1 MEGNAVTYEKIVL
14 NGYKIEHIL
23 SLEILENPNG
33 HGRLRLKAVISEDL
47 AEQYVYTTAPMMPVT
62 LGYQGDG
69 DSRETLFRGTVANI
83 QIECQGSTYH
93 MDLEVKGK
101 TCIMDIIERSRSFQK
116 SSMTVHQL
124 FEEVLSEYG
133 EHDCIIQIPDVPIK
147 RLIVQYRE
155 TDWDFLKRFASRYGA
170 VLIPDVESEKIALYV
185 GVPEQ
190 AESHVVSSCQYNIA
204 KKMDEYLRMKKNRWK
219 DALEVD
225 FTVFQVWEYRIFRVG
240 DEVVFNNA
248 DLTVQSARRILQDG
262 VLKNQYELVRKN
274 GLRGLELYNE
284 KLVGVSLTGSVTKVS
299 RDKVMVQLKIDKP
312 GRAACWL
319 PYSTMSASPD
329 GSGWYCM
336 PEKGDQVRVYF
347 PTNQESE
354 AYAVS
359 AVSGHEPKQGDTE
372 DLMANPDVKYLR
384 TKAGQVIQFAE
395 EGIILN
401 SGDGEATIFLGNS
414 GELAVYGSKD
424 VSVTAKNTLSL
435 ISNGQLVVGA
445 VESVCMKKGED
456 TSITLEKE
464 GKIRMIGTKIFSN

>member
-23 SLEILENPNG
+23 SLESLENPND
-33 HGRLRLKAVISEDL
+33 HGGLRLQAVISEDL

-62 LGYQGDG
+62 LGYLGDG
-69 DSRETLFRGTVANI
+69 DSRETLFRGMVSSI
-83 QIECQGSTYH
+83 QIGCQGSTYH

-101 TCIMDIIERSRSFQK
+101 TCAMDIIERSRSFQK
-116 SSMTVHQL
+116 ASMTVHQL
-124 FEEVLSEYG
+124 VEEVLSEYG
-133 EHDCIIQIPDVPIK
+133 EHDCIIQIPDVQIK
-147 RLIVQYRE
+147 GLIVQYRE
-155 TDWDFLKRFASRYGA
+155 TDWDFLKSFVSRYGA
-170 VLIPDVESEKIALYV
+170 VLIPDVESEKLALYV

-190 AESHVVSSCQYNIA
+190 AESHVVSSGQYNIA
-204 KKMDEYLRMKKNRWK
+204 KKMDEYLRMKNRWK
-219 DALEVD
+219 DAMEAD
-225 FTVFQVWEYRIFRVG
+225 FTVFQIWEYRIFRVG
-240 DEVVFNNA
+240 DEVIFNNA
-248 DLTVQSARRILQDG
+248 NLTVQSARRILQDG
-262 VLKNQYELVRKN
+262 VLKNQYELRRKN
-274 GLRGLELYNE
+274 GMRGPELHNE
-284 KLVGVSLTGSVTKVS
+284 KLVGLSLMGNVTKVS
-299 RDKVMVQLKIDKP
+299 RDKIMVQLKIDKP
-312 GRAACWL
+312 GRAAHWF

-414 GELAVYGSKD
+414 GDLAVYGNKD
-424 VSVTAKNTLSL
+424 VSVTAKKKLSL
-435 ISNGQLVVGA
+435 ISNGQLLIGA
-445 VESVCMKKGED
+445 TESVCMKKGED
-456 TSITLEKE
+456 ASITLEEE
-464 GKIRMIGTKIFSN
+464 GQIKMIGTKIFSN